1 MLSAVLDTLDYLLQT
16 AGYIGVAFGK
26 FGSLEVILYVIAAT
40 LLGIVIG
47 VLPGLTATMG
57 LALLT
62 TLTYKLE
69 PNAALLTLMCLYVG
83 AIYGGSRTA
92 ILLNIPGTPA
102 NAATT
107 LDGFPLAR
115 SGRAGPAMGT
125 ATTGS
130 FLGTLIGM
138 LFLATIAPK
147 LADYALKFQTHEFLW
162 LAIFGILIAGQLTA
176 IEDPLKGWIAGF
188 LGLGVA
194 MIGQEGLYMTDR
206 FTFGYTEMQAGIG
219 LIPAMVGAFGFS
231 EVIAV
236 MYNRRA
242 EIVRASVRLLDVVP
256 DPREI
261 IRYRRTIAR
270 SGVIGTTI
278 GIIPGVGEDI
288 GAWVS
293 YAAARRASK
302 EKEKFGKGSVEGLM
316 AAETGNNAA
325 CPGAV
330 IPVLTLGIPGSA
342 PAAVLLA
349 AMVLHGVRPGPM
361 IMIEFPSF
369 VYEVVVMIFL
379 AAVAMVVL
387 GILLTPLLLKV
398 LSIPRERLM
407 PVIFV
412 LCVIGSYAIQQRMF
426 DVWVMVI
433 FGIVGFVM
441 REMKYPM
448 APLVLGIVLGEIF
461 DKSFRRSWVIHDGD
475 FAFYFSRPISVTLML
490 LCLLTVVMSITP
502 FRRYIAPKIESAW
515 KGTIGLFTGA
525 LRAHFALVAI
535 LAAATFGRGR
545 ERAPD
550 AAAGR
555 ATPSARAA
563 FAAYVGILADAGA
576 GFLRGLAGLL
586 IRPLL
591 DILRLGERRTQA
603 ETPSADRGGSG
614 PS

>member
-1 MLSAVLDTLDYLLQT
+1 MLAILQDIVDYLIQT
-16 AGYIGVAFGK
+16 AGYVVLAFGK
-26 FGSLEVILYVIAAT
+26 FNSLDVIAYVIGGT

-62 TLTYKLE
+62 TLTYKLD
-69 PNAALLTLMCLYVG
+69 PNAALLSLMCLYVG

-107 LDGFPLAR
+107 LDGYPLAR
-115 SGRAGPAMGT
+115 MGRAGPAMGT

-130 FLGTLIGM
+130 FLGTIIGM
-138 LFLATIAPK
+138 VFLATIAPK
-147 LADYALKFQTHEFLW
+147 LADYALEFQTHEFLW
-162 LAIFGILIAGQLTA
+162 LAIFGVLIAGQLTA
-176 IEDPLKGWIAGF
+176 MEDPIKGWIAGF
-188 LGLGVA
+188 LGLAVA

-206 FTFGYTEMQAGIG
+206 FTFGFTEMQGGIG

-242 EIVRASVRLLDVVP
+242 EIVRAKVKLLDVIP

-261 IRYRRTIAR
+261 TRYWRTIGR
-270 SGVIGTTI
+270 SGVIGTII

-325 CPGAV
+325 APGAV

-342 PAAVLLA
+342 PAAVVLA

-361 IMIEFPSF
+361 IMIESPTF
-369 VYEVVVMIFL
+369 VYEVVVMFFF
-379 AAVAMVVL
+379 AAIAMLVL

-407 PVIFV
+407 PAVFV
-412 LCVIGSYAIQQRMF
+412 LCVIGAYAIQQRMF
-426 DVWVMVI
+426 DVWVMVV
-433 FGIVGFVM
+433 FGIIGFVL

-448 APLVLGIVLGEIF
+448 APLVLGIVLGDIF

-475 FAFYFSRPISVTLML
+475 FLFYFGRPISVILML
-490 LCLLTVVMSITP
+490 MCVATIVMSIGP
-502 FRRYIAPKIESAW
+502 CRRYIGPRIQAAMSAS
-515 KGTIGLFTGA
+515 IGLVTGFA
-525 LRAHFALVAI
+525 RAHFVLIVMLVAS
-535 LAAATFGRGR
+535 LRGGKAS
-545 ERAPD
+545 ERTAESP
-550 AAAGR
+550 AG
-555 ATPSARAA
+555 AISAY
-563 FAAYVGILADAGA
+563 FGILADTI
-576 GFLRGLAGLL
+576 LAFVRAYYGLL
-586 IRPLL
+586 LAPFVELA
-591 DILRLGERRTQA
+591 RLATGTNGSIS
-603 ETPSADRGGSG
+603 PSADRSDPG
-614 PS
+614 PARYGEDR